1 MSIQKYAKTYYTAS
15 VMSYE
20 VGTKINFNKQTDEQ
34 AAQKLY
40 TPGTQI
46 LFDFSNQ
53 AMKSFRRIPVVFA

>member
-1 MSIQKYAKTYYTAS
+1 MSIQKYVETYYTAS

-20 VGTKINFNKQTDEQ
+20 VGTKINFNTSADEQ
-34 AAQKLY
+34 ATTKLY